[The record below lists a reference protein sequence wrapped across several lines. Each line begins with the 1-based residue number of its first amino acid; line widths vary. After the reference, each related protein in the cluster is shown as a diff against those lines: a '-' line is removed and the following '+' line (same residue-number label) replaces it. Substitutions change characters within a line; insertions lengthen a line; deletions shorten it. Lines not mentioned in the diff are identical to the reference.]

1 MKHLLMFLLLG
12 SSVCIVQA
20 QTHQTF
26 KGQHR
31 SAPVAQMSTAA
42 INDSNLISYT
52 ISLSRTTHI
61 LSPEPILYVDISTPD
76 VDGDL
81 PEKNICR
88 LKPAVG
94 KMQPG
99 ASFTV
104 TLVTRSMV
112 CVYQL
117 FCGDP
122 DHPDNREPQ
131 AYVIAMDPGK
141 ALLVNSPR
149 VTEAD
154 FQRLAIRALAEKRQ
168 IHDIKSKEYGLK
180 YWVNNIFICGDFI
193 MIDIGLEN
201 QSKLAL
207 DVDEIRF
214 KLTDKSR
221 LNAHVS
227 QDVELKP
234 LYSFYDQDEVR
245 VTSSWRNFYIFQK
258 FTYPTE
264 KKLTI
269 ELSEKQISGRKISLS
284 LDYQA
289 VLQARYLQ

>member
-1 MKHLLMFLLLG
+1 MKHLLTLLLLG
-12 SSVCIVQA
+12 SSVGIVQA
-20 QTHQTF
+20 QTNLQNRPILR
-26 KGQHR
+26 KA
-31 SAPVAQMSTAA
+31 SAAGMATAA

-52 ISLSRTTHI
+52 IPLERTTHI
-61 LSPEPILYVDISTPD
+61 LSPEPILYVDISTGD

-88 LKPAVG
+88 LKPVAS
-94 KMQPG
+94 KMLPG
-99 ASFTV
+99 SSFTV

-122 DHPDNREPQ
+122 ENRDDREPQ
-131 AYVIAMDPGK
+131 SYVIAMDPGK
-141 ALLVNSPR
+141 ALLVNSPK

-154 FQRLAIRALAEKRQ
+154 FQGLALRALAQKRQ
-168 IHDIKSKEYGLK
+168 IHDIKSKAYGLTF
-180 YWVNNIFICGDFI
+180 WVNNIFICGDFI
-193 MIDIGLEN
+193 MIDVGLEN

-214 KLTDKSR
+214 KLTEKSR

-227 QDVELKP
+227 QDMELKP

-245 VTSSWRNFYIFQK
+245 VTSSWRNFYIFRK
-258 FTYPTE
+258 FNYPTE
-264 KKLTI
+264 KKLMI
-269 ELSEKQISGRKISLS
+269 ELSEKQVSGRKISLAV
-284 LDYQA
+284 DYQT
-289 VLQARYLQ
+289 VLQSRYLQ

>member
-1 MKHLLMFLLLG
+1 L
-12 SSVCIVQA
+12 A
-20 QTHQTF
+20 Q
-26 KGQHR
+26 
-31 SAPVAQMSTAA
+31 
-42 INDSNLISYT
+42 
-52 ISLSRTTHI
+52 
-61 LSPEPILYVDISTPD
+61 
-76 VDGDL
+76 
-81 PEKNICR
+81 
-88 LKPAVG
+88 
-94 KMQPG
+94 
-99 ASFTV
+99 
-104 TLVTRSMV
+104 
-112 CVYQL
+112 
-117 FCGDP
+117 
-122 DHPDNREPQ
+122 
-131 AYVIAMDPGK
+131 
-141 ALLVNSPR
+141 
-149 VTEAD
+149 
-154 FQRLAIRALAEKRQ
+154 KRQ

-193 MIDIGLEN
+193 MIDIGLDN